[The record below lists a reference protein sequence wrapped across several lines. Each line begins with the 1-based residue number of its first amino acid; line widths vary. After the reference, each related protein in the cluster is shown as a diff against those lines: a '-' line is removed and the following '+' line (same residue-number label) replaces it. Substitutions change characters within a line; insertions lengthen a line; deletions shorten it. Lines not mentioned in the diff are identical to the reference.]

1 LGRFEILHQIG
12 AGVLGP
18 VFLARDPE
26 RARSVAVKVFR
37 LDIAPEQAAELAS
50 QLARLAQ
57 VTLAHPSIVVPFDA
71 GIEGTLAYLVEDY
84 VAADSLD
91 AAIRQYGPAPIS
103 QAMRILVSA
112 AGALDF
118 AAVVGV
124 HHGALHPRDLLVT
137 PDETRM
143 TGLGVGRALEA
154 IGLRAPMRRPYVAP
168 ERVQRERWDA
178 RADVYSLGVLAREL
192 LVGRS
197 RPGRETAAGPRLPDD
212 QAARLQPVFARATA
226 ARAADRF
233 STSLDF
239 TGAVQDALAG
249 TRTRAT
255 AVPAAAAAEDSRPPH
270 AEKAGPP
277 VHHLLLPLEPEGTDE
292 DAAAGG
298 AVRLRLDDEEA
309 LPELPLPADVA
320 AAGGVTAL
328 SDFDLDTR
336 AGDREEPADALD
348 LSDLDSQ
355 LTPDL
360 RPFREDE
367 PADEDE
373 QRTETRTPTPT
384 PSSKDEEAERFVD
397 VFEAEPEPAEAEPG
411 RLAEPRAPAKQGHTL
426 FASDAFE
433 PAVAQVPAALHRP
446 ELMRDRRRSRAL
458 PLAAMLIVGIVLGA
472 IAGYLI
478 GVGRSGN
485 QARLAPTTTASPT
498 ATPPGA
504 APGPAAAPQAPAT
517 PTAASGTAAGVSTP
531 AVQGPQSSAPSAT
544 TPAAA
549 NGVLLV
555 RSTPRGAAV
564 TVNGRPRGVTPLRLR
579 NLAPGRYTVRV
590 SRRGY
595 ASGER
600 EVVLSAERP
609 SSTVTVSLDRASR
622 AQPASRTSFYGSLS
636 VDSLPAGASVFLDG
650 GLIGTTP
657 MVASRVAAGSHVVR
671 VDRTGFRSWTSP
683 IQVVSGQRLRVTASL
698 ERESK

>member
-1 LGRFEILHQIG
+1 
-12 AGVLGP
+12 VLGP

-57 VTLAHPSIVVPFDA
+57 VNLAHPSIVVPFDA
-71 GIEGTLAYLVEDY
+71 GIEGTLVYLVEDY

-91 AAIRQYGPAPIS
+91 GAIRQYGPAPIS
-103 QAMRILVSA
+103 QAMRILVSV

-118 AAVVGV
+118 AAAVGV

-178 RADVYSLGVLAREL
+178 RADIYSLGVLARDL

-197 RPGRETAAGPRLPDD
+197 RPDRETAAGPCLPDD
-212 QAARLQPVFARATA
+212 QAARLQPVLAKATA

-255 AVPAAAAAEDSRPPH
+255 VVPAAAPEVESRPPR
-270 AEKAGPP
+270 AEKARPP
-277 VHHLLLPLEPEGTDE
+277 VHDLLLPLEPQGTDE
-292 DAAAGG
+292 DEAAGG
-298 AVRLRLDDEEA
+298 AVRLRLDDEDA

-320 AAGGVTAL
+320 AAGAGGVTAL
-328 SDFDLDTR
+328 SDFDLDTG

-360 RPFREDE
+360 RPSREDE
-367 PADEDE
+367 PTDEDE
-373 QRTETRTPTPT
+373 RRTETRTPAPRAIRTPT
-384 PSSKDEEAERFVD
+384 PTPTPTPTSKDEEAERFVD
-397 VFEAEPEPAEAEPG
+397 VFEAEPEPAEAEPE
-411 RLAEPRAPAKQGHTL
+411 RLAEPRAPATQGRTL
-426 FASDAFE
+426 FASDGFE
-433 PAVAQVPAALHRP
+433 PAAAQVPAALLRP
-446 ELMRDRRRSRAL
+446 ELMRDRRRSRVL
-458 PLAAMLIVGIVLGA
+458 PFAAMLIVGIVLGA
-472 IAGYLI
+472 IAGYRI
-478 GVGRSGN
+478 GAGRGGN
-485 QARLAPTTTASPT
+485 QARLAPATTASPT

-504 APGPAAAPQAPAT
+504 APGPAAAPQPPAT
-517 PTAASGTAAGVSTP
+517 PTAAPGTAAGVSTP
-531 AVQGPQSSAPSAT
+531 AVQGPQSSRPSAT

-555 RSTPRGAAV
+555 RSTPSGAAV
-564 TVNGRPRGVTPLRLR
+564 RVNGRPRGVTPLRLR
-579 NLAPGRYTVRV
+579 NLAPGGYTVRV

-595 ASGER
+595 ASDER
-600 EVVLSAERP
+600 EVVLSAEQP
-609 SSTVTVSLDRASR
+609 SSTVTFSLSR

-650 GLIGTTP
+650 RLIGTTP

-671 VDRTGFRSWTSP
+671 VDRIGFRSWTSP